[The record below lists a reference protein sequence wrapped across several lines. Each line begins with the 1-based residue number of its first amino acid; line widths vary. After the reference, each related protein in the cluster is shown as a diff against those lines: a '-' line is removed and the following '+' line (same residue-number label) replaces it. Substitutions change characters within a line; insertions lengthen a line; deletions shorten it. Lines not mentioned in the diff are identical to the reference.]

1 MLTKKMKKEQSHGNR
16 EKKSRNQLRQQQ
28 QKRNILFVG
37 DSMPTGISGKG
48 SSKKHNVS
56 MTGFSGG
63 TSKNTIQNT
72 DDLLKTKPDVIVTHA
87 GTNDITNGVNLL
99 NSVNSKT
106 SFRHF
111 SNNNRRLFIDNGK
124 KRWEIYRETSDR

>member
-16 EKKSRNQLRQQQ
+16 EKKRRNQLRQQQ

-48 SSKKHNVS
+48 FSKKHNVS

-124 KRWEIYRETSDR
+124 KR

>member
-16 EKKSRNQLRQQQ
+16 EKKRRNQLRKQQ

-124 KRWEIYRETSDR
+124 KR

>member
-16 EKKSRNQLRQQQ
+16 EKKRRNQLRQQQQ

-111 SNNNRRLFIDNGK
+111 SNNNRRLFIDNDK
-124 KRWEIYRETSDR
+124 KR